1 MGKAF
6 YICTR
11 FAREALLWR
20 AVEKKLQN
28 KFGGLEIKFYLCT
41 RFESRAANFR
51 GRGFFRTGCTR
62 HKKKIKTLENLQET
76 KSSVSLQPAFENE
89 AGQRR

>member
-1 MGKAF
+1 LLPNKASGADFPRLRKKGELLAGMGKAF

-51 GRGFFRTGCTR
+51 ERGF
-62 HKKKIKTLENLQET
+62 LEQGAHGT
-76 KSSVSLQPAFENE
+76 K
-89 AGQRR
+89 RK